1 MYDCIVIGCGF
12 AGSTAARRLAERGKR
27 VLILEKR
34 DHVGGNCYDEK
45 DAYGILIHRYGPHIF
60 HTNSKKVYEF
70 LSRFTEWREYRHE
83 VEAKIGGSYVPVP
96 FNFHTLRLLYGD
108 RAERLERKLT
118 AEYGEGSRVPILELQ
133 NNPDPEIAQIAAY
146 VYDNIFLQYTMKQWG
161 QRPEEIDRGVTARVP
176 VVLSE
181 DDRYF
186 QDVYQGMP
194 KDGFTALFRR
204 MLAHENI
211 TVCLSA
217 DAKTR
222 IRFQDAGI
230 LFDGEAYSETVIA
243 TAPVD
248 ELFDFRFGMLPY
260 RTLNFV
266 TEHFSK
272 DSYQPKAV
280 INYTVSEAFTRITE
294 YKKLTGQQT
303 AGTTIMKEYPAPYTG
318 ARGQI
323 PYYAVSNPESRALYA
338 RYRQL
343 AKQYPRLHLLGRL
356 AEYQYYNMDA
366 IVEKALCLA
375 ESL

>member
-1 MYDCIVIGCGF
+1 M
-12 AGSTAARRLAERGKR
+12 
-27 VLILEKR
+27 
-34 DHVGGNCYDEK
+34 
-45 DAYGILIHRYGPHIF
+45 
-60 HTNSKKVYEF
+60 
-70 LSRFTEWREYRHE
+70 
-83 VEAKIGGSYVPVP
+83 
-96 FNFHTLRLLYGD
+96 
-108 RAERLERKLT
+108 
-118 AEYGEGSRVPILELQ
+118 
-133 NNPDPEIAQIAAY
+133 
-146 VYDNIFLQYTMKQWG
+146 QYTMKQWG

-230 LFDGEAYSETVIA
+230 LFDGEAYSGIVIA

-294 YKKLTGQQT
+294 YKKLTGQQA

-338 RYRQL
+338 RYRRL
-343 AKQYPRLHLLGRL
+343 AEQYPKLHLLGRL